1 MKVGGKRK
9 ESKQKKKEEE
19 KRRKKDRT
27 GKDNQLETNQEE
39 ITVKS

>member
-1 MKVGGKRK
+1 MKVGRKRK

>member
-1 MKVGGKRK
+1 MKVGRKRK

-19 KRRKKDRT
+19 KRRKKDGT